1 MAYQLT
7 PPMYARGNYRLK
19 SPFKV
24 DEAAVYT
31 TNAIRSFA
39 ECELKGLR
47 VYDEVYKP
55 KGIDEATY
63 LADARAGINIVALFS
78 DNGPDIYVP
87 DSYIISYPNMGEA
100 IPQRLLLSVDLGFI
114 TSHWND
120 AYLLN
125 AISDICSDVVGGSP
139 KVKIHVVPI
148 TGMPSNDDV
157 KALEALRTDAVQ
169 TRTTDYAK
177 NKELSNTNALLNDKV
192 KSLENKLRSQV

>member
-7 PPMYARGNYRLK
+7 PPIYAKGNYRVK

-24 DEAAVYT
+24 DENAIYV

-47 VYDEVYKP
+47 VYDEIYKP
-55 KGIDEATY
+55 LGLDEATY
-63 LADARAGINIVALFS
+63 LADARAGINIIALFS
-78 DNGPDIYVP
+78 DDAPDLYLP

-120 AYLLN
+120 EYLLG
-125 AISDICSDVVGGSP
+125 AVSDICSDVVGGSP
-139 KVKIHVVPI
+139 EVKIHVVPI
-148 TGMPSNDDV
+148 TGMPSNSDV
-157 KALEALRTDAVQ
+157 KALEALRTDEVQ
-169 TRTTDYAK
+169 NRTTEYAK
-177 NKELSNTNALLNDKV
+177 NKDLTNTNNLLNDKV
-192 KSLENKLRSQV
+192 KSLENMVRNG